1 MIGAGLVAGC
11 SGSSTKP
18 SATLTSLTVDGARTL
33 TEGESVTL
41 SATAHYADGS
51 SQAVTSGVSWAS
63 DDVRIA
69 TVDARGVVTAISAGQ
84 SQIRATFNTVSGTT
98 AVRVNAAPR
107 SVSGKVHESFPTESV
122 AIAGATVTAVGA
134 DGATVSA
141 TTDASG
147 AFTLNL
153 VPGVAQ
159 VTVAAAGY
167 ETATTNADVTRG
179 TVSLA
184 LVPVLREVNESFDY
198 VPYPGSPTPVAARTF
213 RFAVHHAG
221 TLHAAFTNS
230 NELASAQADTCIDV
244 RDSANHVL
252 GHTNGQYDNFPRP
265 IDLIVPPDVYTVVF
279 TSCNVNGYSN
289 WRPEDMTRWSG
300 EVKHP
305 N

>member
-134 DGATVSA
+134 DGST
-141 TTDASG
+141 G
-147 AFTLNL
+147 N
-153 VPGVAQ
+153 
-159 VTVAAAGY
+159 
-167 ETATTNADVTRG
+167 
-179 TVSLA
+179 
-184 LVPVLREVNESFDY
+184 
-198 VPYPGSPTPVAARTF
+198 
-213 RFAVHHAG
+213 
-221 TLHAAFTNS
+221 
-230 NELASAQADTCIDV
+230 
-244 RDSANHVL
+244 
-252 GHTNGQYDNFPRP
+252 
-265 IDLIVPPDVYTVVF
+265 
-279 TSCNVNGYSN
+279 
-289 WRPEDMTRWSG
+289 
-300 EVKHP
+300 
-305 N
+305 